1 LDFGFGIEF
10 GAEDLSASIARANS
24 RPQLRL
30 KFQTAARNRKSQ
42 FENRKCYNLPVKILQ
57 ISSARTYGGGE
68 RHFVDLC
75 RELALRGH
83 EVHVV
88 LRPTNEWQAKLDFI
102 PNERIIHASIRNS
115 FGIFSAQKI
124 ARYVRENGI
133 EIAHAHAGRDY
144 IPASLVCRM
153 ASGVKFVLTR
163 HVLFPMKAF
172 HKLALRNLSKA
183 IAVSS
188 AVAKNLE
195 DIFPASKIAL
205 IPNGLDEP
213 ELSGE
218 KRKELR
224 EAFRFFH
231 EIPFDVP
238 LIGTVGELK
247 PLKGQRD
254 FVLAAAEIAGSFPE
268 ARYVIVGRDN
278 SVGRTFRAELR
289 RLAKVFGIGQRM
301 LFLDWIDDLPSLM
314 SALDV
319 FVSPSHSESFGL
331 AILEALVCGVP
342 VVSTE
347 TEGAKQLIDPGTTGI
362 LVPIGE
368 PVALSRAVIE
378 SLADPDGS
386 REVAVAGCR
395 VARKEFSLKRMVDR
409 TEEVYQSVL

>member
-1 LDFGFGIEF
+1 MAGHFHLGFGI
-10 GAEDLSASIARANS
+10 GDWDWGLSLGLS
-24 RPQLRL
+24 PQD
-30 KFQTAARNRKSQ
+30 RKSRIPNPKSQ
-42 FENRKCYNLPVKILQ
+42 IENRKCYNLPVKILQ

-75 RELALRGH
+75 RELVARGH

-102 PNERIIHASIRNS
+102 PADRIIHASIRNA
-115 FGIFSAQKI
+115 FGIFSAKKI
-124 ARYVRENGI
+124 ARYVRDNAI
-133 EIAHAHAGRDY
+133 QVVHAHAGRDY

-153 ASGVKFVLTR
+153 SNGVKCVLTR
-163 HVLFPMKAF
+163 HVLFPMKPF
-172 HKLALRNLSKA
+172 HKIALRNLSKA

-188 AVAKNLE
+188 AVAKNLGA
-195 DIFPASKIAL
+195 IFPSEKIAL

-213 ELSGE
+213 VLPEE
-218 KRKELR
+218 KRLETR

-238 LIGTVGELK
+238 LVGTVGELK

-254 FVLAAAEIAGSFPE
+254 FILAAAEIAKVHPD
-268 ARYVIVGRDN
+268 ARYVIVGRDS
-278 SVGRTFRAELR
+278 SVGGVFRKELR
-289 RLAKVFGIGQRM
+289 RLAKVSGIEEKT

-331 AILEALVCGVP
+331 AILEALMCGVP

-347 TEGAKQLIDPGTTGI
+347 TEGAKEMIRDRETGW
-362 LVPIGE
+362 LVPIGD
-368 PVALSRAVIE
+368 PVVLSRAVVE
-378 SLADPDGS
+378 SLADPS
-386 REVAVAGCR
+386 QSAAIANAARTTARE
-395 VARKEFSLKRMVDR
+395 EFSLIRMIDR
-409 TEEVYQSVL
+409 TEEVYRGVIGR

>member
-1 LDFGFGIEF
+1 MEW
-10 GAEDLSASIARANS
+10 
-24 RPQLRL
+24 
-30 KFQTAARNRKSQ
+30 
-42 FENRKCYNLPVKILQ
+42 CYNLPVKILQ

-75 RELALRGH
+75 RELVARGH

-88 LRPTNEWQAKLDFI
+88 LRPTNEWQEKLDFI
-102 PNERIIHASIRNS
+102 PSDRIIHASIRNA

-124 ARYVRENGI
+124 ARYVRENAI
-133 EIAHAHAGRDY
+133 EIVHAHAGRDY

-153 ASGVKFVLTR
+153 SSGVKCVLTR
-163 HVLFPMKAF
+163 HVLFPMKPF
-172 HKLALRNLSKA
+172 HKVALRNLSKA

-188 AVAKNLE
+188 AVAKNLG
-195 DIFPASKIAL
+195 DIFPTEKIAL

-213 ELSGE
+213 ELPDE

-224 EAFRFFH
+224 DAFRFFH

-238 LIGTVGELK
+238 MIGTVGELK

-254 FVLAAAEIAGSFPE
+254 FILAAAEIAKVYPD
-268 ARYVIVGRDN
+268 ARYLIVGRDN
-278 SVGRTFRAELR
+278 SAGGTFRNELR
-289 RLAKVFGIGQRM
+289 RLAKVSGIGERT

-342 VVSTE
+342 VVATE
-347 TEGAKQLIDPGTTGI
+347 TEGAKELVEDGKTGS
-362 LVPIGE
+362 LVSIGDA
-368 PVALSRAVIE
+368 VGLARAVIGRL
-378 SLADPDGS
+378 SDPDQAS
-386 REVAVAGCR
+386 AMAS
-395 VARKEFSLKRMVDR
+395 VARTIARDEFSLQRMVDK
-409 TEEVYQSVL
+409 TEEVYHNVLQIEKSKVESKK